1 MNNQELV
8 EENEKL
14 KQEICIQKDLFNK
27 NVKMAQMGEMLTVI
41 AHQWKQPLH
50 NMSIIISTQQLELE
64 LGMTDD
70 IELKKSFS
78 TLMDNITFLSDTVD
92 DFRHFFNPKKK
103 KEEILLEDVVDSVF
117 SLILASLQNNNIEVI
132 QDYKFKNKILTYKN
146 ELMQSVLN
154 ILKNAK
160 DNLVEQNIE
169 NPMIA
174 VIGYEYDD
182 RQIIDIV
189 DNGGGISE
197 DDLDKIFQPYFSTK
211 SEKKGT
217 GIGLYI
223 TKVMIE
229 EKCGGELKV
238 ENIENGVRFS
248 IILPI
253 VNKEDSNE

>member
-197 DDLDKIFQPYFSTK
+197 DNLDKIFQPYFSTK
-211 SEKKGT
+211 PEKKGT